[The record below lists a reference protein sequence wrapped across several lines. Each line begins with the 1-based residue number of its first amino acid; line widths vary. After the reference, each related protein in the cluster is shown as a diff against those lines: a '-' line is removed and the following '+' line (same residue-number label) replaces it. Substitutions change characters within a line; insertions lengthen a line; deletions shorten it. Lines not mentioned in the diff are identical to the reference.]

1 MLQKLKIKTALW
13 ILDGMMKP
21 GKNLRKTIVF
31 LKVKEY
37 LKGEKQMETIAKLR
51 GILIGKKTYVLA
63 LGAII
68 GTIVAWT
75 QGQVTDIEAVQQ
87 IWAALVATTIRAGV
101 KGVETPDSKAVE
113 EKK

>member
-13 ILDGMMKP
+13 FLDGMMNQ
-21 GKNLRKTIVF
+21 GENLRKTIVF
-31 LKVKEY
+31 LKVKQI
-37 LKGEKQMETIAKLR
+37 LKEEKNMETLAKLR

-68 GTIVAWT
+68 GTVVAWMN
-75 QGQVTDIEAVQQ
+75 GQVTDIEAVQQ

-101 KGVETPDSKAVE
+101 KGVNAE
-113 EKK
+113 ENKEIK